1 MQAGSK
7 TRVHHVCH
15 THESHQLAKQST
27 PHNMCE
33 SCDDGGTIR
42 NILRY
47 RPQVWGGHHR
57 DTTNKP
63 LEHAGYCTKLRSY
76 ILPSMPLVV
85 SKQGDDSSRT
95 RVGAKAR
102 NRKKHRAKQPNT
114 FLHRSGHMP
123 RDPSMKLSP
132 KHGSQVHKHNQPS
145 APHHMGDWR
154 NEQHDVCSLF
164 SLQTVGW
171 RGWPVLR
178 ELGAA
183 IRLGFMLWCGAVA
196 DHINVSNN
204 WVMMPGA
211 ALHSSPG
218 CQHAPD
224 AIAPSVLCVTSMEAT
239 QTRPEFVQH
248 PMSPNGLRI
257 ASRWG
262 PSDLG
267 IMPCVRAIFSCHR

>member
-1 MQAGSK
+1 
-7 TRVHHVCH
+7 
-15 THESHQLAKQST
+15 
-27 PHNMCE
+27 
-33 SCDDGGTIR
+33 
-42 NILRY
+42 
-47 RPQVWGGHHR
+47 
-57 DTTNKP
+57 
-63 LEHAGYCTKLRSY
+63 
-76 ILPSMPLVV
+76 MPLVV

-224 AIAPSVLCVTSMEAT
+224 AIAPLSCVLLPWKQHKQDPSSFNTQCHQMACVLRRGGA
-239 QTRPEFVQH
+239 H
-248 PMSPNGLRI
+248 PI
-257 ASRWG
+257 W
-262 PSDLG
+262 
-267 IMPCVRAIFSCHR
+267 VSCHVSERSFHTTADAASNHPATGMERWRPHGKEDPCCERGGRLMLPTTTRREHRRRWAPQSPAETSRRSGKRWSAGPLSREIVPRASGGR